1 MSARGGSVGT
11 LAEVSVKAVRPD
23 RPRPSAP
30 PRSATRSTVPAA
42 VTAFCLDQLVRRNLR
57 GVWVRGELP
66 AGPAIW
72 AANHHSWWDF
82 FVARAAVRS
91 IGRTD
96 IGVLMDPANIGS
108 RRMFGWAGAVGTDR
122 LRAALDVLR
131 SGGVLVLFPEGELR
145 APGPLGPVR
154 PGAAWLAHRAGA
166 PTRAVVTRV
175 VLRGHQAPEAYLDIS
190 PVPVVAELAGVLAGR
205 IEAVDAELAGADPS
219 HPVPGYRPVVK
230 GVRSWSERMS
240 R

>member
-1 MSARGGSVGT
+1 
-11 LAEVSVKAVRPD
+11 
-23 RPRPSAP
+23 
-30 PRSATRSTVPAA
+30 
-42 VTAFCLDQLVRRNLR
+42 
-57 GVWVRGELP
+57 
-66 AGPAIW
+66 
-72 AANHHSWWDF
+72 
-82 FVARAAVRS
+82 
-91 IGRTD
+91 
-96 IGVLMDPANIGS
+96 MDPANIGS

-154 PGAAWLAHRAGA
+154 PGAAWLAQRAGA
-166 PTRAVVTRV
+166 PTLAVVTRV

-190 PVPVVAELAGVLAGR
+190 PAVLASR